1 MGLRYLA
8 FKHKGKPMY
17 HKRDWKQY
25 NKQLVNRGKI
35 NFWISPATAQKW
47 ASPPTKTKKNGRPFS
62 YSDAL
67 IMAMCFIRFKFRLG
81 LRETEGFFLSL
92 VGMIDG
98 LLSVPSYT
106 QLCRRMKTLQIPPK
120 WLKKNVTDIVLD
132 TTGLKV
138 YGEGEW
144 RAEKYG
150 GKKCWKKL
158 HLALDAKTGKL
169 VLAKLSSE
177 YVHDTTYLEEALQR
191 TNPRKGKVL
200 FDGIAD
206 SQRCYRLAAKYNK
219 VLLTP
224 PKKGAVYRREPEFA
238 QRNDA
243 IRIIRGLGNDRIAK
257 SIWGKLSGYS
267 RRVIA
272 ESMMARWKKLYGGD
286 LKSRCTGR
294 QNIEVQLKAAMINIM
309 VDGQAA

>member
-1 MGLRYLA
+1 MGLRYLST
-8 FKHKGKPMY
+8 KTQGKPMY

-35 NFWISPATAQKW
+35 NFWITPAAMKKCVLP
-47 ASPPTKTKKNGRPFS
+47 AGKKKNGRPFS
-62 YSDAL
+62 YTDDL
-67 IMAMCFIRFKFRLG
+67 IRAMCFIRFKFRLS

-92 VGMIDG
+92 IGMIEG
-98 LLSVPSYT
+98 LLGVPSYT
-106 QLCRRMKTLQIPPK
+106 QLCRRMKTLQIPPE

-158 HLALDAKTGKL
+158 HLALDAETGKL
-169 VLAKLSSE
+169 ILAKLTSE
-177 YVHDTTYLEEALQR
+177 YVHDTTYLEEALQK

-206 SQRCYRLAAKYNK
+206 SLRCYRLAAKYNK
-219 VLLTP
+219 TLLTP
-224 PKKGAVYRREPEFA
+224 PKKGAVYRREPELEG
-238 QRNDA
+238 RNDA
-243 IRIIRGLGNDRIAK
+243 IRLIRGLGNDRTAK
-257 SIWGKLSGYS
+257 SIWGKFTGYN

-286 LKSRCTGR
+286 LKSRCSGR
-294 QNIEVQLKAAMINIM
+294 QNVEIQLKAAMINAMIE
-309 VDGQAA
+309 GQAA